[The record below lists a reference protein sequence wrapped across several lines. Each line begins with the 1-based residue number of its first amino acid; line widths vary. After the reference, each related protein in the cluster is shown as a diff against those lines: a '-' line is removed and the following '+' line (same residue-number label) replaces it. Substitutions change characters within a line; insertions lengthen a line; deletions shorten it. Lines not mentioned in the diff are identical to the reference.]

1 MRLGPRPHLSDPR
14 GRGRVSSQGND
25 GTNLKGVA
33 LLLLAALVVAF
44 VIGSAA
50 GKKDG
55 CEASG
60 KKTSGMECVE
70 EGK

>member
-1 MRLGPRPHLSDPR
+1 
-14 GRGRVSSQGND
+14 VSSQGND